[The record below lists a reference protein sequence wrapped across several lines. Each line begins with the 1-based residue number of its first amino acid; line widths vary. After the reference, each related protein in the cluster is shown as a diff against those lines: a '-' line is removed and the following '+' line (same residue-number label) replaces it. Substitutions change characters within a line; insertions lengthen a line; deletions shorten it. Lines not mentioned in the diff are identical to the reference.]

1 MNWAR
6 STAMALAV
14 LGATGLMWE
23 VRHAAAQ
30 EGTQEGAQQ
39 AGATATII
47 IKPKP
52 NRPLPRPDAPAA
64 QDAATAVLDETV
76 PPEAEEAAPEV
87 APNGPGRGPVTNLP
101 LPRYVSLKGGVGNAR
116 RGPGVTHRIDWVFT
130 HAGMPLRVTAEHE
143 NWRRVEDAEGMGG
156 WVHYILLSG
165 VRTALVTAELA
176 EFHSGPD
183 AGSDVV
189 FKAEAGV
196 IGRILECEPNWCR
209 LSVQGDKGWLPK
221 QSLWGVDPGEIIE

>member
-6 STAMALAV
+6 SAALAMAV
-14 LGATGLMWE
+14 LGATGLIWE

-30 EGTQEGAQQ
+30 EAAQE
-39 AGATATII
+39 AGATATIVI
-47 IKPKP
+47 PAKP
-52 NRPLPRPDAPAA
+52 NRPLPRPATPAA
-64 QDAATAVLDETV
+64 QDAATAVLDDAL
-76 PPEAEEAAPEV
+76 PDDAPAANAPET
-87 APNGPGRGPVTNLP
+87 APNDPGRGPVTNLP
-101 LPRYVSLKGGVGNAR
+101 LPRYVSLKGSVGNAR

-165 VRTALVTAELA
+165 VRTALVTADLA
-176 EFHSGPD
+176 EFHSSPD
-183 AGSDVV
+183 ANSDVV

-196 IGRILECEPNWCR
+196 IGRILECEPDWCR
-209 LSVQGDKGWLPK
+209 LSVEGDKGWLPK

>member
-1 MNWAR
+1 MRWAR
-6 STAMALAV
+6 SAAMVLAV
-14 LGATGLMWE
+14 LGATGLVYE
-23 VRHAAAQ
+23 VRYAAAQ
-30 EGTQEGAQQ
+30 EAGAQEAGAQ
-39 AGATATII
+39 ESGATATIV

-52 NRPLPRPDAPAA
+52 ARPKPRPEPTAE
-64 QDAATAVLDETV
+64 DAATAVLDESA

-87 APNGPGRGPVTNLP
+87 VAEAGRGPVTNLP
-101 LPRYVSLKGGVGNAR
+101 LPRYVSLKGNVGNAR

-165 VRTALVTAELA
+165 VRTALVTAEMA
-176 EFHSGPD
+176 EFHSSPD

-196 IGRILECEPNWCR
+196 IGRILECQPDWCR
-209 LSVQGDKGWLPK
+209 LSVEGDKGWLPK
-221 QSLWGVDPGEIIE
+221 ADMWGADPGEIVE

>member
-6 STAMALAV
+6 SAAIVLAV
-14 LGATGLMWE
+14 LGASGPLWGA
-23 VRHAAAQ
+23 HPAAAQ
-30 EGTQEGAQQ
+30 D
-39 AGATATII
+39 AGATATIV

-52 NRPLPRPDAPAA
+52 VRPKPRPEAAAP
-64 QDAATAVLDETV
+64 QDAATAVLDQSAPVPADPAPQQGALTV
-76 PPEAEEAAPEV
+76 E
-87 APNGPGRGPVTNLP
+87 PGRGPVTNLP
-101 LPRYVSLKGGVGNAR
+101 LPRFVSLKGNVGNAR

-130 HAGMPLRVTAEHE
+130 HSGMPLRVTAEHE

-176 EFHSGPD
+176 EFRSSPE
-183 AGSDVV
+183 ASSDVV

-196 IGRILECEPNWCR
+196 IGRILECLPDWCR

-221 QSLWGVDPGEIIE
+221 QALWGVDPGEIIE